1 MRRVL
6 GRALSRNDFV
16 GMEKIMANFVK
27 VAVRSEIPLRSGKCV
42 EVEGRRIA
50 IFNLDATFY
59 AIDDECTH
67 SGGPLSEGTIEGEEI
82 ECPWHMGC
90 FNIKT
95 GEVVGPPPMDAVAA
109 YNVRLSGEDIEV
121 EI

>member
-1 MRRVL
+1 
-6 GRALSRNDFV
+6 
-16 GMEKIMANFVK
+16 MARFVK
-27 VAVRSEIPLRSGKCV
+27 VAARSEIPSGAGRSF

-50 IFNLDATFY
+50 IFDLAGTFY

-67 SGGPLSEGTIEGEEI
+67 AGGPLSEGTIDGEEI
-82 ECPWHMGC
+82 ECPWHQGR

-95 GEVVGPPPMDAVAA
+95 GAVVDSPPMDDLASYA
-109 YNVRLSGEDIEV
+109 VRLSGEDVEV

>member
-1 MRRVL
+1 L
-6 GRALSRNDFV
+6 
-16 GMEKIMANFVK
+16 EEIMGSFVK
-27 VAVRSEIPLRSGKCV
+27 VATRSEIPEQSGKCV

-50 IFNLDATFY
+50 IFKLGGDFF

-82 ECPWHMGC
+82 ECPWHQGR

-95 GEVVGPPPMDAVAA
+95 GAVVDPPPMDEVAR
-109 YNVRLSGEDIEV
+109 YNVRLSGEDVEV